1 MDRILSILKRPPFK
15 FTIKKHAALS
25 ALGLIIP
32 VLALLLFLFLS
43 NYSNSINQGL
53 ADNLIRLHVV
63 ANSDSKEDQDLKL
76 KVRDA
81 VVDYME
87 FKLKDS
93 HDIERTKF
101 LINENMEGIRE
112 AVDSRIK
119 GGGKDYSVDISLG
132 VYPFPEKQYGDV
144 TLPSGYYQAL
154 KVIIGKGGGA
164 NWWCVLFPP
173 LCFIDASHGKV
184 PDSLKTELKKSL
196 TAEEYKIVTSSGD
209 NADIPVRIKF
219 KIVEIFQDAKI
230 RFTNFFSKLSS
241 GVNMKR

>member
-1 MDRILSILKRPPFK
+1 MDRILSIFKRPQFR

-25 ALGLIIP
+25 VLGFIVP
-32 VLALLLFLFLS
+32 VLALLLFIFLA
-43 NYSNSINQGL
+43 NYSDNINQGL

-63 ANSDSKEDQDLKL
+63 ANSDSREDQELKL

-93 HDIERTKF
+93 HDIERTKY
-101 LINENMEGIRE
+101 LINENMPEIKKL
-112 AVDSRIK
+112 VDSEIK
-119 GGGKDYSVDISLG
+119 GVGKDYSVDISLG
-132 VYPFPEKQYGDV
+132 SYPFPEKQYGDV

-154 KVIIGKGGGA
+154 KVTIGKGGGA

-209 NADIPVRIKF
+209 NDDIPVRIKF

-230 RFTNFFSKLSS
+230 KFTNFFSKLTA
-241 GVNMKR
+241 GPNMKR